1 MPVDDP
7 LYLPSLA
14 AADAAFTSPARSANG
29 IWLLLTMVLF
39 ALTQMGGFDWIGIA
53 MLMGVLLIHEAGHYL
68 GMQMFG
74 YRDVRMFFIPFF
86 GAAVSGKKHAAP
98 AWQQLI
104 VLLLGPLPGIVL
116 GAVLYVVLQPR
127 DFESREF
134 YTIVM
139 LIGLNAFNLLPLMPL
154 DGGRV
159 VHLLIFRRHPV
170 LELIFRVIA
179 AGALGL
185 LAFAMGS
192 IILGIL
198 AVFLAI
204 GIPLGYRQATRAREM
219 RQTLPSA
226 RAPWPELSEPEQRE
240 LYRHAREILPGDQ
253 NPANIGTRMLQLHE
267 AVAERSPGV
276 LATLAFLGLYLGTLV
291 MVPVLLVLMG
301 MDMHRRNPDLA
312 NDVAYFR
319 SSSSN
324 SGMSRTIAMASVLD
338 SEHSV

>member
-1 MPVDDP
+1 MPAEDP
-7 LYLPSLA
+7 LFLPSLA
-14 AADAAFTSPARSANG
+14 AADTAFTSPARSANG

-39 ALTQMGGFDWIGIA
+39 ALTQMGGFDWVGIA
-53 MLMGVLLIHEAGHYL
+53 MLMGVLLVHEAGHYL
-68 GMQMFG
+68 GMQIFG

-116 GAVLYVVLQPR
+116 GAVLYVVLQPPN
-127 DFESREF
+127 FESREF
-134 YTIVM
+134 YAIVM

-159 VHLLIFRRHPV
+159 VHLLIFRRHPL
-170 LELIFRVIA
+170 LELVFRILA
-179 AGALGL
+179 AAALGL
-185 LAFAMGS
+185 LAFAMGAF
-192 IILGIL
+192 ILGIL

-219 RQTLPSA
+219 RLAFPSA
-226 RAPWPELSEPEQRE
+226 RAPWPELAEPEQRE

-253 NPANIGTRMLQLHE
+253 NPANIGARMLQLHE

-276 LATLAFLGLYLGTLV
+276 LATLAFLGIYFGAI
-291 MVPVLLVLMG
+291 MAVPILLVLMG
-301 MDMHRRNPDLA
+301 LDMHRRNPNLQNGAPPQAQHEAARAADELG
-312 NDVAYFR
+312 YTRFC
-319 SSSSN
+319 
-324 SGMSRTIAMASVLD
+324 
-338 SEHSV
+338 